1 MDWFLANLDFIG
13 RLTGLHLFQ
22 AVLPIVLGVL
32 FAVPLA
38 QLVRLH
44 RTAGAVL
51 LTVSSILYTIPSLA
65 MFVFLPVILGTR
77 SISMVNV
84 VVALSI
90 YAFALLTRSTLDALN
105 SIDDGVRQAAVAMGF
120 TPLRRFL
127 SVDLPLSIPV
137 LIAGVRVIS
146 VTNIS
151 TVSVGALIGV
161 QSLGTLFT
169 DGLFRSFPT
178 EIAVGIILTLVL
190 ALLMDLLLVGIERLL
205 TPWTRRAGAS
215 DAANG
220 PVSGAANDAASNSA
234 SGAANGPASDQAS
247 GRAPEPAPST
257 AHRTGA

>member
-1 MDWFLANLDFIG
+1 MDWFLANFDFIL

-22 AVLPIVLGVL
+22 AVLPILFGVL
-32 FAVPLA
+32 LAVPVA
-38 QLVRLH
+38 QLVRLN
-44 RTAGAVL
+44 RTVGGVL

-65 MFVFLPVILGTR
+65 MFVFLPVVLGTR

-84 VVALSI
+84 VVALTI
-90 YAFALLTRSTLDALN
+90 YAFALLIRSTLDALN

-120 TPLRRFL
+120 TPVRRFF

-151 TVSVGALIGV
+151 MVSVGALIGV

-178 EIAVGIILTLVL
+178 EIAVGIILTLLL
-190 ALLMDLLLVGIERLL
+190 ALVMDLLLVGLERLL
-205 TPWTRRAGAS
+205 TPWARRATAGAVS
-215 DAANG
+215 APVPGADAAPAAG
-220 PVSGAANDAASNSA
+220 SAAAPAAAGTRKAGA
-234 SGAANGPASDQAS
+234 
-247 GRAPEPAPST
+247 
-257 AHRTGA
+257 

>member
-1 MDWFLANLDFIG
+1 VDWVLANLDFLW

-22 AVLPIVLGVL
+22 AVLPIVIGVL
-32 FAVPLA
+32 LAVPLA
-38 QLVRLH
+38 QLVRLN

-65 MFVFLPVILGTR
+65 MFVFLPVILGTQ

-84 VVALSI
+84 VVALAI
-90 YAFALLTRSTLDALN
+90 YAFALLIRSTLDALN

-127 SVDLPLSIPV
+127 SVDLPLSVPV
-137 LIAGVRVIS
+137 LIAGIRVIS

-151 TVSVGALIGV
+151 LVSVGALIGV

-178 EIAVGIILTLVL
+178 EIAVGILITLVL
-190 ALLMDLLLVGIERLL
+190 ALIMDLALVGLERLL
-205 TPWTRRAGAS
+205 TPWARRAKAPGAVPEP
-215 DAANG
+215 AVAPV
-220 PVSGAANDAASNSA
+220 PVSG
-234 SGAANGPASDQAS
+234 
-247 GRAPEPAPST
+247 RA
-257 AHRTGA
+257 GY